1 MSMTTED
8 VRIIYVPDAKNG
20 QILLDKVLLSEK
32 QMHIYKQSE
41 QLLLTKL
48 EETIKMQDDYMQD
61 VGRWV
66 SKVNTNLDG
75 VNKTLADNAV
85 ETKQTNERIVENLEA
100 IQKEI
105 IVIQKELTD
114 HMDWHKENGSLWMKI
129 FRK

>member
-114 HMDWHKENGSLWMKI
+114 HMDWHKENSSLWTKI